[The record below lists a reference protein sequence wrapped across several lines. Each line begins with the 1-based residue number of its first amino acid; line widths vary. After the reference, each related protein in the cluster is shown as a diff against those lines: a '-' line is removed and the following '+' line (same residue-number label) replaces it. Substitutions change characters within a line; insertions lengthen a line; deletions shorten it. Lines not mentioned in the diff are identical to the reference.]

1 MMEFDRLFKRQQL
14 VAAHRGARSIRPENT
29 LCAFEASL
37 GKCDF
42 LEIDVQLS
50 RDGRLVIFHDET
62 LERTSDVIGINEFT
76 GRRPWR
82 LDEFDFA
89 ELQQLDVGSW
99 FLEADPFGTIRKGEV
114 ERADLSALFPQRLLT
129 LQQLLS
135 FVAGNRLPVNLE
147 IKDLTGTPHDEK
159 IVRRIVEAVY
169 QEACAP
175 LVLISSLKHG
185 YLQECASLAPD
196 IALAALQED
205 QHPDDLISYLKSLGV
220 CAYHPE
226 DSITDAALVTMLN
239 SAGFHVNVFTV
250 NDQARKEQLFAFGV
264 KSVFTDFL

>member
-1 MMEFDRLFKRQQL
+1 MGFDRLFKREQL
-14 VAAHRGARSIRPENT
+14 IAAHRGARSIRPENT

-42 LEIDVQLS
+42 LELDVQLS
-50 RDGRLVIFHDET
+50 RDGILVVFHDET
-62 LERTSDVIGINEFT
+62 LERTSDIAGINEFS

-82 LDEFDFA
+82 VDEFDFA
-89 ELQQLDVGSW
+89 ELQQLDFGSW
-99 FLEADPFGTIRKGEV
+99 FLDADPFGTIREGEV
-114 ERADLSALFPQRLLT
+114 SKADLRALFPQRLLT

-135 FVAGNRLPVNLE
+135 FAASNRLLVNLE
-147 IKDLTGTPHDEK
+147 VKDLTGTLYDEVV
-159 IVRRIVEAVY
+159 VRRVVEAVY

-185 YLQECASLAPD
+185 YLLECASLAPD
-196 IALAALQED
+196 IAIAALQQDE
-205 QHPDDLISYLKSLGV
+205 HPDDLISYLKSLGV

-226 DSITDAALVTMLN
+226 DAITDAALVTMLN
-239 SAGFHVNVFTV
+239 AAGFHVNVFTV
-250 NDQARKEQLFAFGV
+250 NEQARKDQLFAFGV